1 MPPDINIALTLGAL
15 LSALAAVAHIGII
28 IGGASWYRFF
38 GAGEQFAVASE
49 QGKIYP
55 AVVTFG
61 IATVLAAWAAYALSG
76 AGWMPVLP
84 FLKVALCVITAV
96 YLLRG
101 VGGFA
106 MLAAKSPYSKR
117 FIVVS
122 SSICLGF
129 GLVHLQGVLQVWGRF

>member
-1 MPPDINIALTLGAL
+1 MSPEINLPLTFGAI
-15 LSALAAVAHIGII
+15 LSAVAAAAHICVI
-28 IGGASWYRFF
+28 IGGAPLYRFF

-49 QGKIYP
+49 KGKIYP

-61 IATVLAAWAAYALSG
+61 IAGVLAAWAAYALSG
-76 AGWMPVLP
+76 AGWLIGLP
-84 FLKVALCVITAV
+84 FLKETLCVITGV

-106 MLAAKSPYSKR
+106 MLAVRSPYSNS

-122 SSICLGF
+122 SLICFGF
-129 GLVHLQGVLQVWGRF
+129 GLVHLQGLMQVWDNL

>member
-1 MPPDINIALTLGAL
+1 MSSDINLALTLGAL
-15 LSALAAVAHIGII
+15 LSALAAAAHIGII
-28 IGGASWYRFF
+28 IGGAAWYRFF

-61 IATVLAAWAAYALSG
+61 IAAVLTTWAAYALSG
-76 AGWMPVLP
+76 AGWLPVLP
-84 FLKVALCVITAV
+84 FLKLALCVITAV

-101 VGGFA
+101 AGGFA
-106 MLAAKSPYSKR
+106 MLAVKSPYTKR
-117 FIVVS
+117 FIIVS

-129 GLVHLQGVLQVWGRF
+129 GMVHAFGLWQFWGKL

>member
-1 MPPDINIALTLGAL
+1 MPSEINFPLTIGAI
-15 LSALAAVAHIGII
+15 LSALATTAHIGII

-61 IATVLAAWAAYALSG
+61 IAAVLATWAVYAMSG
-76 AGWMPVLP
+76 AGWFAALP
-84 FLKVALCVITAV
+84 FLKLVLCVITGI

-101 VGGFA
+101 AGGFV
-106 MLAAKSPYSKR
+106 MLAVKSPYSKR

-129 GLVHLQGVLQVWGRF
+129 GLIHLLGVLQVWGRL

>member
-61 IATVLAAWAAYALSG
+61 IATVLAVWAAYALSG

-84 FLKVALCVITAV
+84 FLKTVLCVITGV

-106 MLAAKSPYSKR
+106 MLAAKSRYSKR

-129 GLVHLQGVLQVWGRF
+129 GLVLLQGVLQVWGRF

>member
-1 MPPDINIALTLGAL
+1 MLLDINSALTLGAL

-28 IGGASWYRFF
+28 IGGAAWYRFF
-38 GAGEQFAVASE
+38 GAGEQFAVATE

-61 IATVLAAWAAYALSG
+61 IAAVLATWSAYALSG
-76 AGWMPVLP
+76 AGWLVGMP
-84 FLKVALCVITAV
+84 FLKTVLCLITGL

-101 VGGFA
+101 VSGFA
-106 MLAAKSPYSKR
+106 MLAVKSPYTKQ

-129 GLVHLQGVLQVWGRF
+129 GVVHALGLWQIWGKL

>member
-1 MPPDINIALTLGAL
+1 MPTETNLLLTLGAL
-15 LSALAAVAHIGII
+15 LSALAAAAHIGII
-28 IGGASWYRFF
+28 IGGAAWYRFF

-61 IATVLAAWAAYALSG
+61 ITAVLATWAAYALSG
-76 AGWMPVLP
+76 AGWLPVLP
-84 FLKVALCVITAV
+84 FLKLALCVITGV

-106 MLAAKSPYSKR
+106 LLAMKSPYSKR

-129 GLVHLQGVLQVWGRF
+129 GLMHLLGVMQVWGRL